1 MNLWERQMRAFIPK
15 VGAIGVNLLL
25 MAPLYA
31 SDTFNTENWSLIQER
46 TAHQLSEINSKAAAN
61 KRYRVDIDLLTQ
73 LSQNQQQLL
82 VDLPLPNGR
91 FVTFKLTASSIMAEE
106 LAAKY
111 PSIKT
116 FNGVQID
123 NENNTGV
130 FDITPQGFH
139 GVFDYDNEKV
149 FIDPESRENNREYH
163 SYFRKDALP
172 LSEQALGK
180 RQSPRKQA
188 IHQHSS
194 SDLGEDYQDLIML
207 GQTYQQKA
215 HKGKSAELKTYKIA
229 IATTGE
235 YSAFHGGTKEKTL
248 AALVTL
254 LNRVNE
260 VYQRDL
266 AIKLELVAN
275 NDSIVY
281 TDANSD
287 PFKNT
292 DEDIDLV
299 GNVINQAI
307 GENNYDIGHI
317 VGTGGGG
324 LAGFE
329 VVCTSAKAEG
339 VTGSEQP
346 TADAFHIDYVAHEIG
361 HQFGAD
367 HTFNGA
373 QGACTGNREASSAY
387 EPGSGTSIMG
397 YAGICD
403 EQNVQQNSDPYFHIR
418 SLEQMST
425 FSNKAA
431 CGTTTKLNNQAP
443 VIMQVKDFH
452 IPAKTPFSLTATA
465 TDADNDTLSYSWE
478 QYDLGPESKSKA
490 DDQTDDGK
498 RPLFRVFSP
507 QNTPERTFPNMANIL
522 ANNTEYG
529 ETLPTTARELNFKLV
544 VRDNQGN
551 TSVETTKV
559 NVVGSQQGF
568 AIEQPG
574 AWNATQ
580 ANLTWSTG
588 GSENAPIS
596 CPTVGVLLSTDSGKK
611 FDTTLVE
618 TTENDGQH
626 NFTLPSINSNS
637 ARIKLVCNNNI
648 FFAINEKDFTI
659 NADGSTTP
667 SLVFKGQ
674 KSLAVAEDTA
684 ITVKVSDIEFVN
696 GVSADKLVLSAGENY
711 QVDGLKITPKANF
724 YGELAVSATAS
735 KGELSSSAF
744 TIKVTV
750 TAVNDAPVA
759 KDDAFNVE
767 QDSKDNA
774 LAVLANDNDVE
785 SNKLTIIS
793 VTADNGGSATI
804 VDGQISYSPKAGFTG
819 VETLTY
825 QIEDDAKAASSAK
838 VSVTVVAKTTTPT
851 PAPAPTPAPETK
863 KDSGGSISWW
873 LVALMML
880 VRFGKSKTKTHR

>member
-1 MNLWERQMRAFIPK
+1 MRAFIPK